1 MLDLKQRRLELSLT
15 MLDVAKLVGV
25 SESTISRYESGNIR
39 NMRRDRIEKY
49 ARALQVSPS
58 DFLDINSEI
67 ELRATDDIENETPPI
82 EPDIG
87 RLHCKSSPLILTS
100 YADLPKAPKG
110 SESPKKRSV
119 LAMLDTQHT
128 EFDRS
133 VFICL
138 PLIKRISFNIDY
150 SDKANI
156 DIADYSISTNPKSY
170 SSEYNHFWFEVSDDS
185 MEPELHKHD
194 NVLIEESTNIV
205 NECLALVC
213 VDKEDGSI
221 KRIKNENNE
230 ITVSSINP
238 YYPPRVFKNDDIK
251 RVKIIGKV
259 IKVERNIN

>member
-67 ELRATDDIENETPPI
+67 ELRATDDIEKEAPPI

-100 YADLPKAPKG
+100 YGDLPKAPKG
-110 SESPKKRSV
+110 SESPKKRS
-119 LAMLDTQHT
+119 LFSMIHMEPTKLD
-128 EFDRS
+128 FP

-138 PLIKRISFNIDY
+138 PLVKRISYNIDC
-150 SDKANI
+150 SDKLNV
-156 DIADYSISTNPKSY
+156 DFADYAISTDPRSY
-170 SSEYNHFWFEVSDDS
+170 NSEYNHFWFEVSDDS
-185 MEPELHKHD
+185 MEPELHEHD
-194 NVLIEESTNIV
+194 KVLIEESTNIV

-230 ITVSSINP
+230 ITISSINP

-251 RVKIIGKV
+251 RVEIIGKV
-259 IKVERNIN
+259 IKVERTIN